1 MMGPYE
7 ALKKAQSASN

>member
-7 ALKKAQSASN
+7 ALKKAQSVSN